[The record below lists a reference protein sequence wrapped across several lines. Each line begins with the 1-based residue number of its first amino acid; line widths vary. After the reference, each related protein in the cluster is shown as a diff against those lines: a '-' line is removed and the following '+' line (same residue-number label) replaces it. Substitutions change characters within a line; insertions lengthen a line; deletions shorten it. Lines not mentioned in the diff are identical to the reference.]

1 MVLQLYS
8 NKGNHSISM
17 SRGSSDNSEEEEG
30 HRFVSEIVAIFLGLF
45 CYAGKMGGER
55 SMVDLSG
62 RMEIGGKF

>member
-1 MVLQLYS
+1 MTL
-8 NKGNHSISM
+8 
-17 SRGSSDNSEEEEG
+17 GSSDNSEEEEG